1 MILRVYQKLI
11 IISFLKITL
20 IVFSV
25 FLLLVFI
32 LNIFEEINFFKDI
45 DTGLYKPFLLT
56 ALNTPSVLY
65 EIFPFIILIS
75 TQFLFIKLIEN
86 NELYLIKS
94 YGINNVKILG
104 IISSV
109 AFFLGIFLILI
120 FYNMSSK
127 LKFIYFEIKNEYT
140 KDNKYLA
147 VITENGI
154 WIRDEIN
161 NKINLIHAL
170 KINKNFLIDVNITQF
185 DENYNLLKSIDSEKI
200 DITKKNWKLE
210 KNLIRLNNFESKKVE
225 QITFQSNFDVN
236 KVNTLFENLS
246 SLTIWE
252 LKNLEEDFKTLG
264 YSTLDINIHSQKILS
279 YPLFITLMSLISGI
293 IMLNIKI
300 NKSKI
305 FYILVGIILSVCIY
319 YISYFSNLL
328 GENEKIPVYISV
340 WIPFF
345 FISIVSLIGL
355 VNINEK

>member
-32 LNIFEEINFFKDI
+32 LNIFEEINFFKNI